1 MILTNFCRRGKSDVT
16 NALVVFELLN
26 MFNSVDMLFSKVM
39 EPRIKINIAGIIVGT
54 VSTHKLIWSMC
65 RYKWMSMLQFSD
77 AWIISKYEQMLQ
89 EIQRYHAYKS
99 TLF

>member
-54 VSTHKLIWSMC
+54 VSTHKLI
-65 RYKWMSMLQFSD
+65 
-77 AWIISKYEQMLQ
+77 
-89 EIQRYHAYKS
+89 
-99 TLF
+99 